1 MNKKIIAYLA
11 GGVMALALLIIG
23 ALSLIEGRF
32 IFSPQV
38 KITLIG
44 DKTVNLEVF
53 SDYTD
58 KGATASIGKNDWTDK
73 IVTEGTVDTNKIGE
87 YTITYSVTK
96 GKHTYSAQRLVT
108 VADTTAPALELNG
121 KS

>member
-58 KGATASIGKNDWTDK
+58 KGEIGRAH
-73 IVTEGTVDTNKIGE
+73 V
-87 YTITYSVTK
+87 
-96 GKHTYSAQRLVT
+96 
-108 VADTTAPALELNG
+108 
-121 KS
+121 